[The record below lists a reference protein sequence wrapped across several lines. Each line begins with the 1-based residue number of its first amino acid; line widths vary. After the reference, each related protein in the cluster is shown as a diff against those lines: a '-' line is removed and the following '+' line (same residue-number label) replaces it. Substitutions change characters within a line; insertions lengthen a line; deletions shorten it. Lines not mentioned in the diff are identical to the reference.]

1 MESAI
6 LASSGLQGVLNYLGP
21 VERKPFHHVYDPP
34 PGQPK
39 RLGPE
44 EPHLVTIEDGRP
56 LARAGAL
63 SLDRQGFLLH
73 RHRTGLLDLYN
84 DEAVERDYYPEMERL
99 VREVTGAARVLVF
112 DHTIRTAVLARPD
125 GSPTREPV
133 HRVHNDY
140 TLKSAPQRVRDLLPD
155 EAEELLQRRFAI
167 VNVWRPIRAPLL
179 HLPLA
184 LCDAQSLA
192 PEDVVAS
199 DLIYPDRVGETY
211 SIRYNPAHRWFY
223 FPAMRRDEVV
233 LIKCFDSDP
242 ARACFSA
249 HTAFE
254 DPTTPADAP
263 PRESI
268 EIRTLAFFA

>member
-1 MESAI
+1 MESAP
-6 LASSGLQGVLNYLGP
+6 LTSTSVQGSVNYLGP
-21 VERKPFHHVYDPP
+21 LAEKPYHYVYEPP
-34 PGQPK
+34 PGRPK

-44 EPHLVTIEDGRP
+44 EWHQVTVEDGRP
-56 LARAGAL
+56 LAGRL
-63 SLDRQGFLLH
+63 SLDRQGFVLR
-73 RHRTGLLDLYN
+73 RHPTAVEDLY
-84 DEAVERDYYPEMERL
+84 DDTVVKRDYYPEMERL
-99 VREVTGAARVLVF
+99 VRQETGASRVLVF
-112 DHTIRTAVLARPD
+112 DHTIRTARLQKPD
-125 GSPTREPV
+125 GTPSREPV

-155 EAEELLQRRFAI
+155 EAEELLRHRFAV

-184 LCDAQSLA
+184 LCDAGTLA
-192 PEDVVAS
+192 PEDIVAS
-199 DLIYPDRVGETY
+199 DLIYPDRLGETY

-223 FPAMRRDEVV
+223 FPAMGRDEVV
-233 LIKCFDSDP
+233 LIKCFDSDST
-242 ARACFSA
+242 RACFSA

-268 EIRTLAFFA
+268 EIRTLAFFD